1 MRTNSLE
8 WHSKMMEGMD
18 PEEKARFKQQMAMQN
33 DPKKMLGQ
41 LFGDVTAGGGEPKPI
56 TSK

>member
-1 MRTNSLE
+1 
-8 WHSKMMEGMD
+8 MMEGMD

-33 DPKKMLGQ
+33 DPTKMLGQ
-41 LFGDVTAGGGEPKPI
+41 LFGNASTESESVKPT

>member
-1 MRTNSLE
+1 MSR
-8 WHSKMMEGMD
+8 SKMMEGMD

-41 LFGDVTAGGGEPKPI
+41 LFGDVTGGGGERPTI
-56 TSK
+56 ASKQD